1 MYCLFHAWCSNIYIM
16 TNIIIIMDIFQ
27 EQIFHCILIRHC
39 LLYEISNKLLQI
51 VVPQTFGGDRCCS
64 FFSFLC
70 CVCTCSWL
78 VSNVLFVSLE
88 LLGFKH
94 CGSSRTFCTIICLYV
109 ISSVLWYP
117 LRFPHAVMLRLSINW
132 KSPPP
137 KKKPNVFLLF
147 GSIHAKMH

>member
-1 MYCLFHAWCSNIYIM
+1 MVFQHIYYDKYHYNYGYFSR
-16 TNIIIIMDIFQ
+16 TNISLYINPP
-27 EQIFHCILIRHC
+27 
-39 LLYEISNKLLQI
+39 LLVIWNFKQVITYSRTTDFWWGS
-51 VVPQTFGGDRCCS
+51 VCS

-137 KKKPNVFLLF
+137 KKQQRVFTFWFNTRENALILL
-147 GSIHAKMH
+147 I